1 MLWDQVSITISFGP
15 LPYELKENQFS
26 SDLSFFLAVVVFDS
40 MDILSSAFEN
50 VGFPL
55 LMMMRMWS
63 WIDQII

>member
-1 MLWDQVSITISFGP
+1 MN
-15 LPYELKENQFS
+15 LKENQFS
-26 SDLSFFLAVVVFDS
+26 SDLNLFVAVIVFDYV
-40 MDILSSAFEN
+40 DILSSVFEN

>member
-1 MLWDQVSITISFGP
+1 MN
-15 LPYELKENQFS
+15 LKENQFS
-26 SDLSFFLAVVVFDS
+26 SDLNFFVAVIVFDYV
-40 MDILSSAFEN
+40 DILSSAFEN